1 MSASIPDGDTLSK
14 VSDLEV
20 YDTTGRKIRLG
31 SFFATQRVIA
41 VFIRHFFCG
50 LYVSQLTSEYA
61 KLSKAFEEAHIDIIV
76 IGCGDWQPIENYS
89 DITGFPSR
97 KIFADPSLSVF
108 HGLGMNSQ
116 TLART
121 PTGEKKASYI
131 TKGIIEGSLWSIWK
145 ALKNPLLIG
154 KQGNI
159 AQLGGEFILGPGNQ
173 CIFAHRMRHTED
185 HAEVLDLL
193 DRAGFR
199 SSSINNE

>member
-1 MSASIPDGDTLSK
+1 MSVSIPDGDTLSK

-20 YDTTGRKIRLG
+20 YDATGRKICFG

-41 VFIRHFFCG
+41 VFIHESLNLKVWQNCQ

-61 KLSKAFEEAHIDIIV
+61 KLSKAFEEAHIDVIV

-89 DITGFPSR
+89 
-97 KIFADPSLSVF
+97 DPSLSVF

-159 AQLGGEFILGPGNQ
+159 AQLGGEFILGLGNQ